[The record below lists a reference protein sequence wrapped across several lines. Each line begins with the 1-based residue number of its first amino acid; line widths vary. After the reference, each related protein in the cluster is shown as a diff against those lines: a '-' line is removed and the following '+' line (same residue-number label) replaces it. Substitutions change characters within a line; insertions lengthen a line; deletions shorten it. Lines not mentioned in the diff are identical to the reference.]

1 MLAPHEEFPFH
12 AFQLNGLNYLARGG
26 RAADLAALTDSHFAP
41 VFVRYAFSQ
50 FNTLR
55 PFFPT
60 LAADDRGGLY
70 RGLDAFDWIAE
81 SGMLFPRSDVMGLWS
96 NGEEDQFFLK
106 EFDLALTP
114 LIFVSPS
121 ADQFPGGRLAAAV
134 EIVSDAAF
142 AFAPG
147 GGFPN
152 RIAASVPT
160 FQIHRDLIGVTAL
173 QLLPQIITHPRAI
186 TFDHID
192 DFLSASQS

>member
-1 MLAPHEEFPFH
+1 MFPLHEEFPFH
-12 AFQLNGLNYLARGG
+12 FFQLNGLNYLARGDG
-26 RAADLAALTDSHFAP
+26 ATDLAALTESHFTP
-41 VFVRYAFSQ
+41 VFARYAFLQ

-60 LAADDRGGLY
+60 MAADDRGSLY

-81 SGMLFPRSDVMGLWS
+81 SGLLFPRSDAMGLWS
-96 NGEEDQFFLK
+96 DGSEDQLFLK
-106 EFDLALTP
+106 ELDLALPP
-114 LIFVSPS
+114 LIFISPS
-121 ADQFPGGRLAAAV
+121 VDHFPGDRLAAAV

-142 AFAPG
+142 AIAPG

-160 FQIHRDLIGVTAL
+160 FQMHRELIGIIAL
-173 QLLPQIITHPRAI
+173 QLLPQVVTHPRTI

-192 DFLSASQS
+192 DLLADS

>member
-1 MLAPHEEFPFH
+1 MLPPHEEFPFH
-12 AFQLNGLNYLARGG
+12 AFQLNGLNFLARGDG
-26 RAADLAALTDSHFAP
+26 AADLAALTDSHFAP

-60 LAADDRGGLY
+60 MAADDRGGLY

-96 NGEEDQFFLK
+96 DGEEDQFFLK

-121 ADQFPGGRLAAAV
+121 ADQFSGDRLAAAV

-142 AFAPG
+142 AIAPG

-160 FQIHRDLIGVTAL
+160 FQLNHNLVNQQGL
-173 QLLPQIITHPRAI
+173 QLLADQ
-186 TFDHID
+186 FE
-192 DFLSASQS
+192 